1 MRIPKATSKVTH
13 NTNFQNPTA
22 IFARHPFSPVIR
34 TGGELEESKFNFLAA
49 HEPLHWLT
57 SWLAWPTWSMLWF
70 LFGAS
75 GFNRHP
81 SQQPQ
86 LFPHFIT
93 TVVSSSRCYKE
104 KTISF
109 RDRQTY
115 NRRPPPPSSHP
126 IHNIIIMPV
135 HDGFK
140 PNLYSLKK

>member
-13 NTNFQNPTA
+13 NTNFQKPTA

-57 SWLAWPTWSMLWF
+57 SWLAGPPGQCFDFYSVPLGLIVTP
-70 LFGAS
+70 AS
-75 GFNRHP
+75 SPNYFHILLQR
-81 SQQPQ
+81 SCR
-86 LFPHFIT
+86 
-93 TVVSSSRCYKE
+93 RCYKE

-115 NRRPPPPSSHP
+115 NRRRPPPSSHP